1 MRLSGLD
8 VAFLCLEQPTRPMH
22 LGALLTFEAPHA
34 VAPERIARLLARR
47 AAATPALTKSVR
59 GTWWPPGGAEWV
71 PAERFATGDH
81 VFTHR
86 LSDPGSAEQLS
97 PLVAS
102 LMAPPLPRGLP
113 PWQLHVISGF
123 GQRRNRFAVLAKLH
137 HALTDGAGVPLIA
150 GPLLDG
156 ITPLPQRKPATP
168 PAGSPLGR
176 IWDWSRHTLDDVPQR
191 VRDLAGEA
199 TTQLRRSGR
208 AAGIASAALAA
219 ARPPWPVYPSAA
231 GTGGP
236 RRDWAQLRLDADT
249 LRQVR
254 ERHGGTLNDV
264 LLSVIAGGLRSWL
277 SVIGDTAVLT
287 DDRPLR
293 AFLPVDVRSRNRTQ
307 TALGNHLSGYLCD
320 LPITHA
326 DPLARLRAIRDAT
339 EHNKATGPAAG
350 PGAFPLAAQAVPA
363 LAHRLLTPLLAPA
376 ASLLFDVMITTAPT
390 PDVPLQLGG
399 ATLRD
404 VQPIAPLAPGQA
416 LSIALTTYRD
426 TVHISILSDA
436 DLAPNVD
443 KLADATADAAGALHD
458 SSRA

>member
-8 VAFLCLEQPTRPMH
+8 VAFLCLEQPARPMH

-47 AAATPALTKSVR
+47 AAMTPALTKSVR
-59 GTWWPPGGAEWV
+59 TTWWPPGGAEWV

-86 LSDPGSAEQLS
+86 LSDPGSPEQLS
-97 PLVAS
+97 PLIAA
-102 LMAPPLPRGLP
+102 LMAPPLPSGLP

-137 HALTDGAGVPLIA
+137 HALTDGAGIPLIA

-156 ITPLPQRKPATP
+156 VTPLPQPKPATP
-168 PAGSPLGR
+168 PTGSPLGR
-176 IWDWSRHTLDDVPQR
+176 LWDWSRHTLDDIPQR
-191 VRDLAGEA
+191 IRDLAGEA
-199 TTQLRRSGR
+199 TTQLRHGGR

-219 ARPPWPVYPSAA
+219 ARPRWPVYPSAA

-236 RRDWAQLRLDADT
+236 RRDWAQVSLDSDA

-254 ERHGGTLNDV
+254 GRHGGTLNDV
-264 LLSVIAGGLRSWL
+264 ALSVIAGGLRDWL
-277 SVIGDTAVLT
+277 SVIGDTAVLA
-287 DDRPLR
+287 DERPLR
-293 AFLPVDVRSRNRTQ
+293 AFLPVDVRSRNRTR
-307 TALGNHLSGYLCD
+307 TELGNHLSGYLCD
-320 LPITHA
+320 LPVAHA
-326 DPLARLRAIRDAT
+326 DPLDRLRAIRDAT
-339 EHNKATGPAAG
+339 ERNKAAGPATG

-363 LAHRLLTPLLAPA
+363 LAHRFLTPLLAPA
-376 ASLLFDVMITTAPT
+376 APLLFDVMITTAST

-399 ATLRD
+399 APLRD

-416 LSIALTTYRD
+416 LSIALTTYQD
-426 TVHISILSDA
+426 TVHIGILSDA

-443 KLADATADAAGALHD
+443 KLADATTDAAGALHHR
-458 SSRA
+458 SRA